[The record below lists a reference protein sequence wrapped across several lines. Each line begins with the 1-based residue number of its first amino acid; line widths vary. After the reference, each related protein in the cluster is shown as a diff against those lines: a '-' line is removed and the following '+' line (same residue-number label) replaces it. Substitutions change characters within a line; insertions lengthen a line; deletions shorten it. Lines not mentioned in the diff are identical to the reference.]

1 MTPEILLL
9 LVIVAA
15 ALVLFSFER
24 LPADVIAI
32 GVLLVLIITG
42 LLPANLAFRGFGSDV
57 VVMIF
62 CLLILTAALARTG
75 VVELVG
81 RWIVRRTG
89 DDPKRIQLITMSAVT
104 GMSTL
109 ISNTAAAAFFI
120 PVVYGLASR
129 AKVSVSR
136 LLMPIAFGAIL
147 ASSVSLISTSTNIVV
162 SGLMVQAGMK
172 PMSMFELAPVG
183 IPIALVGLVYMY
195 FFGVRLIPD
204 RRPSIEP
211 VKELGNQVFLTE
223 VVVLPDSPLVGKTLA
238 ESGLG
243 KDLDL
248 NVIRIIREKDQSMT
262 PSAELTLFAN
272 DLLLVEGLREEV
284 LKVRNAVG
292 IDLKGDV
299 ELSDPRLQNKDF
311 GMAEV
316 LVMGRAPVIG
326 RTLRG
331 VQFRERYGLQVLA
344 INRHGETISH
354 KISQVVIQ
362 LGDIL
367 LVQGQRPNIT
377 ALQADATL
385 RVIGPVEDSIF
396 QLRRAPIAILAFLGA
411 LLLATFE
418 IVPLPVAVLLGVL
431 LVFITRT
438 ITPSEAYR
446 DVEWKAIVLIGC
458 MLGLGVALEQS
469 GAAAYLAN
477 LIVDTFG
484 QSNPLWILAGFFFLT
499 MLLTQPMSNQ
509 AAAVVVVPIAMQ
521 AANQLGLNPRTF
533 AMMIAVA
540 ASCSYLTPL
549 EPACLMVY
557 GPGNYR
563 FSDFLKVGSLLTII
577 IFLIAIL
584 LVPAIWPL

>member
-1 MTPEILLL
+1 MTPEIILL
-9 LVIVAA
+9 LVIVAV
-15 ALVLFSFER
+15 ALVLFSVER
-24 LPADVIAI
+24 FPADVIAI
-32 GVLLVLIITG
+32 GVLLVLLIAG
-42 LLPANLAFRGFGSDV
+42 LLPAELAFRGFGSDV

-62 CLLILTAALARTG
+62 GLLILTAALARTG

-81 RWIVRRTG
+81 RWIIRRTG
-89 DDPKRIQLITMSAVT
+89 DDPMRIQLITMSAVT

-136 LLMPIAFGAIL
+136 LLMPVAFGAIL

-162 SGLMVQAGMK
+162 SGLMVQSGMS

-183 IPIALVGLVYMY
+183 IPIALSGLVYMY
-195 FFGVRLIPD
+195 FFGAKLIPD
-204 RRPSIEP
+204 RRPPAEP
-211 VKELGNQVFLTE
+211 VKELSNQVFLTE
-223 VVVLPDSPLVGKTLA
+223 VVIMPDSPLVGRTLA

-248 NVIRIIREKDQSMT
+248 NVVRIIREKEQSMT
-262 PSAELTLFAN
+262 PSAEMTLFAN
-272 DLLLVEGLREEV
+272 DLLLVEGPREEV
-284 LKVRNAVG
+284 LKVRNVVG

-316 LVMGRAPVIG
+316 LVMGRAPLIG

-377 ALQADATL
+377 ALQSDATI

-396 QLRRAPIAILAFLGA
+396 QLRRAPIAIVAFLGA

-418 IVPLPVAVLLGVL
+418 VVPLPVAVILGVL
-431 LVFITRT
+431 LVFVTRT

-458 MLGLGVALEQS
+458 MLGLGVALERT

-477 LIVDTFG
+477 LIVDSFG
-484 QSNPLWILAGFFFLT
+484 HTNPRWILSGFFFLT

-563 FSDFLKVGSLLTII
+563 FSDFLKVGSLLTIVI
-577 IFLIAIL
+577 YLIAIL
-584 LVPAIWPL
+584 MVPVIWPL